1 MSYKKV
7 EGHSGLVRDLNTNA
21 IINNDKTAYQNY
33 VRLKEEKLKE
43 KDRIDNLENEI
54 KEVKSLLKELIN
66 KL

>member
-1 MSYKKV
+1 MNYKKV

-21 IINNDKTAYQNY
+21 VINNDRTAYQNY
-33 VRLKEEKLKE
+33 IKLKEEKLKE